1 MITCVVSIT
10 MSMCVHHKPYGY
22 TFPSKKLTVIRME
35 RYKEIIPNYDEFLRI
50 IEEPMPTTVRVNLL
64 RTTTEELISRLTAKG
79 FEVERSQWCPYLLTL
94 RGELSAGS
102 TIEHWLGLYYIQEAT
117 SLVAPLALSPK
128 PNDAV
133 LDLCAA
139 PGGKTTHI
147 AMLMNGV
154 GTIVAN
160 DPDAKRLRALTSNL
174 FKLSIANCIITEYD
188 GMRFPILEFKFDCA
202 LVDAPCSAEGSLRKS
217 PQRRSG
223 TSLSYSRRISGL
235 QRALLLRAIDSTKV
249 GGVVVYSTCT
259 FAPEEN
265 EMVVQHALNARHV
278 RIEPFEIDVPHSP
291 GLTNWGGCSFH
302 SDMQYAVRIYPHHF
316 NSGGGFVAR
325 LRKLGDDKDELQRD
339 DSSRR
344 RAYGRIQMAK
354 PDTVKSL
361 LDYLYERFGIPSHV
375 FDGLNFVESA
385 DSIWVTG
392 ANLSYADM
400 LSRISSIGM
409 RLAHIMDGRFK
420 PTSYAL
426 MWLQPYIKSSIVH
439 ITLDE
444 LVTLLRGQPVKLRAD
459 ASRGFVAI
467 AFEGDVLGCGFFTG
481 NELRCEMP
489 KGRRA
494 ALLDV
499 LYCEHRLR
507 EKNSLSP
514 SPMDYEVS

>member
-1 MITCVVSIT
+1 MA
-10 MSMCVHHKPYGY
+10 H

-35 RYKEIIPNYDEFLRI
+35 RYRDIIPDYDEFLRI

-64 RTTTEELISRLTAKG
+64 RTTAEELISRLTAKG

-117 SLVAPLALSPK
+117 SLIAPLALSPK

-160 DPDAKRLRALTSNL
+160 DPNAKRLRALSSNL
-174 FKLSIANCIITEYD
+174 YKLSIVNCIITEYD
-188 GMRFPILEFKFDCA
+188 GMRFPISEFKFDCA
-202 LVDAPCSAEGSLRKS
+202 LVDAPCSAEGNLRKS

-223 TSLSYSRRISGL
+223 TSLRYSKRISGI
-235 QRALLLRAIDSTKV
+235 QRALLLRAIDSIKV

-265 EMVVQHALNARHV
+265 EMVVQHALNTRHV
-278 RIEPFEIDVPHSP
+278 MIEPFEIDAPHSP
-291 GLTNWGGCSFH
+291 GLTKWDGCSFH

-325 LRKLGDDKDELQRD
+325 LRKLSDDKDELQHSA
-339 DSSRR
+339 SSHHHARR
-344 RAYGRIQMAK
+344 RIQAAK
-354 PDTVKSL
+354 PDIVNSL
-361 LDYLYERFGIPSHV
+361 LEYLDERFGIPPHA
-375 FDGLNFVESA
+375 FDGLEFIESA
-385 DSIWVTG
+385 DSIWVTS
-392 ANLSYADM
+392 ADLSCASM
-400 LSRISSIGM
+400 LGRVSSIGM

-426 MWLQPYIKSSIVH
+426 MWLQPHIKSSIVH

-444 LVTLLRGQPVKLRAD
+444 LVTLLHGQPVKLRSD
-459 ASRGFVAI
+459 VSRGFVAI
-467 AFEGDVLGCGFFTG
+467 AFEGDILGCGFFTG
-481 NELRCEMP
+481 DELRCEMP

-494 ALLDV
+494 ELLDV
-499 LYCEHRLR
+499 LYCERRLR
-507 EKNSLSP
+507 EKNLLPP
-514 SPMDYEVS
+514 SAMDYAS